1 MSTYLFITGNH
12 PYLSIAELY
21 GRYPKADFQFNADG
35 FVIMESDFE
44 IDQAEFNRLGG
55 SLKCANIL
63 YESGRDGLINA
74 ISELLLAHYKDT
86 KLDYGLSI
94 YGYPEKQLR
103 PILLELKKELKKKE
117 IKSRFINNEF
127 QNISAAQYKS
137 IKGKGLEVIAAK
149 TDNEFLIGET
159 VGMQDIDFYSKR
171 DYGKPFRDMQM
182 GMLPPKLAQ
191 ILINLSGVDGKI
203 WDPFCGSGTIIMEG
217 LLMGKEM
224 LGTDISE
231 SRVEGAKRN
240 IEWLKNEFDIKSDA
254 ELIVHDAT
262 KLLDKKFDAIV
273 FEGDLGIPHNKY
285 IDPSKLE
292 EVVDHLD
299 ELYVRFFENLKTMK
313 CNKPIVC
320 ALPFLRTYNSGEVD
334 LGKTIQKIEKMGFK
348 RTPLLPDVIQKPDMF
363 VLKYIRED
371 QAVGRAIYRF
381 QMI

>member
-1 MSTYLFITGNH
+1 VSTYLFITGNH
-12 PYLSIAELY
+12 PYISIAELF
-21 GRYPKADFQFNADG
+21 GRYPKAEFQFSADG
-35 FVIMESDFE
+35 FVIMESDAE
-44 IDQAEFNRLGG
+44 IDQSEFDKLGG
-55 SLKCANIL
+55 SLKCADVI

-74 ISELLLAHYKDT
+74 ISELLTTHYRDS

-103 PILLELKKELKKKE
+103 PILLELKKELRKKE

-127 QNISAAQYKS
+127 RNISAAQYKS
-137 IKGKGLEVIAAK
+137 IKGKGVEVIVAK
-149 TDNEFLIGET
+149 ADEGFLIGET
-159 VGMQDIDFYSKR
+159 VGVQDIDFYSKR

-191 ILINLSGVDGKI
+191 ILINISGADGKI
-203 WDPFCGSGTIIMEG
+203 WDPFCGSGTIVMEG

-224 LGTDISE
+224 VGTDISE

-240 IEWLKNEFDIKSDA
+240 IDWLKNEFNIESDA
-254 ELIVHDAT
+254 ELFVHDAT
-262 KLLDKKFDAIV
+262 KPIDKKFDAIV
-273 FEGDLGIPHNKY
+273 FEGDLGIPHNKF
-285 IDPSKLE
+285 IDPRKLE
-292 EVVDHLD
+292 GVIDQLD
-299 ELYVRFFENLKTMK
+299 DLYVRFFQNLKSMK
-313 CNKPIVC
+313 CDKPIVC
-320 ALPFLRTYNSGEVD
+320 ALPFFRSHETGEVD

-381 QMI
+381 QNK

>member
-35 FVIMESDFE
+35 FVIMESDAE
-44 IDQAEFNRLGG
+44 IDQAEFDKLGG

-63 YESGRDGLINA
+63 YEAGREGLINA
-74 ISELLLAHYKDT
+74 VSEILLAHYKGS

-103 PILLELKKELKKKE
+103 PILLELKKELRKKE
-117 IKSRFINNEF
+117 VKSRFINNEF
-127 QNISAAQYKS
+127 LNITAAQYKS
-137 IKGKGLEVIAAK
+137 IKGKGVEVIVAK
-149 TDNEFLIGET
+149 TDEGFLIGET
-159 VGMQDIDFYSKR
+159 VGMQDIDAYSNR

-191 ILINLSGVDGKI
+191 ILINLSGIDGKI
-203 WDPFCGSGTIIMEG
+203 WDPFCGSGTIIMEC

-231 SRVEGAKRN
+231 SRIEGAKRN
-240 IEWLKNEFDIKSDA
+240 IDWLKNEFNIKPDA
-254 ELIVHDAT
+254 ELFVHDAT
-262 KLLDKKFDAIV
+262 KPLDQKFDVIV
-273 FEGDLGIPHNKY
+273 FEGDLGIPHNKF
-285 IDPSKLE
+285 IEPQKLSA
-292 EVVDHLD
+292 VINYLD
-299 ELYVRFFENLKTMK
+299 GLYVRFFENLKAIK
-313 CNKPIVC
+313 CHKPVVC
-320 ALPFLRTYNSGEVD
+320 ALPFFRTHNGGEVD
-334 LGKTIQKIEKMGFK
+334 LGKTIQRIEKMGFK
-348 RTPLLPDVIQKPDMF
+348 RTPLLPDIIQKSDMF

-381 QMI
+381 QYK

>member
-1 MSTYLFITGNH
+1 LF
-12 PYLSIAELY
+12 

-35 FVIMESDFE
+35 FVIMESDAE
-44 IDQAEFNRLGG
+44 IDQSEFDKLGG
-55 SLKCANIL
+55 SLKCAEVI

-74 ISELLLAHYKDT
+74 ISELLISHYQNT

-103 PILLELKKELKKKE
+103 PILLDLKKNLRTKE
-117 IKSRFINNEF
+117 IKSRFINHEF

-137 IKGKGLEVIAAK
+137 IKGKGVEVIVAK
-149 TDNEFLIGET
+149 ADEGFLIGEA
-159 VGMQDIDFYSKR
+159 VGVQDIDFYSKR

-191 ILINLSGVDGKI
+191 ILINISGADGKI

-217 LLMGKEM
+217 LLMGREM

-240 IEWLKNEFDIKSDA
+240 AEWLKKEFKLKANA
-254 ELIVHDAT
+254 EIFTHDAT
-262 KLLDKKFDAIV
+262 RPLDKKFDAIV
-273 FEGDLGIPHNKY
+273 FEGDLGIPHNKF
-285 IDPSKLE
+285 IDPQKLDD
-292 EVVDHLD
+292 VIDYLD
-299 ELYVRFFENLKTMK
+299 RLYVRFFENLKAMK
-313 CNKPIVC
+313 CDKPIVC
-320 ALPFLRTYNSGEVD
+320 ALPFFRMYKSGEAD
-334 LGKTIQKIEKMGFK
+334 LGKTIQKIENMGFK
-348 RTPLLPDVIQKPDMF
+348 RTPLLPEIIQKPDRSE
-363 VLKYIRED
+363 LKYIRED